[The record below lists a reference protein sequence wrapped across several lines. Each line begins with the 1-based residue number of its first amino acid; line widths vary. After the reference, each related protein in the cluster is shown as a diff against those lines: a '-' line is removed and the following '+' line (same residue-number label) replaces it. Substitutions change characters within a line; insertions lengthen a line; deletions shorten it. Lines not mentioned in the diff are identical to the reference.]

1 MKQIASRFFDN
12 RQKHSAKF
20 FRISQLILIAGF
32 FSFALGEHKAAMAH
46 SDSVSS
52 DDGLLGNDV
61 SPSDANAIDA
71 ILAGEGS
78 GAKKNIIK
86 PEKPD
91 ARITKLVLSS
101 NGVGYATPN
110 EINNALA
117 QTGLESRVELKSTG
131 GGTIELIP
139 KNGLKYRYTVDGN
152 LPTVKSAQYDRP
164 ITAEPGSVIKYVAVD
179 ANDQVGLLVGVILIA
194 DGHERQLGKDTMG
207 YRIPT
212 IAGPVTVR
220 SRNGDKG
227 ILTEMILRG
236 KVIWSSEGM
245 NMVYASTKPLFVSST
260 GLQLWDF
267 ADMMAGNVC
276 SSWGIRLVAFND
288 TGLYHMSWIPQC
300 QGPEPK
306 IQGNKSTGQLEI
318 RFPGAKARRGSE
330 PKSEEVLYSFDG
342 HKVNLIKGK
351 YSDVK
356 DVVQDEEIYP
366 KPVIKPGQKRDTIG
380 AGGEAG
386 SRSPES
392 IAQVV
397 RRSTG
402 AMQSIYEQ
410 YLHNNPDL
418 GGKISL
424 KFTIAAS
431 GDVVKIDVVSSNTGN
446 KDLDEQIKERASQ
459 MKFDQIESGSVTV
472 TYAFALN
479 RK

>member
-1 MKQIASRFFDN
+1 MKKIPSS
-12 RQKHSAKF
+12 HSCNL
-20 FRISQLILIAGF
+20 RTLGVILICVARFIVVAGL
-32 FSFALGEHKAAMAH
+32 FSFALGGQGGVV
-46 SDSVSS
+46 SRIDSTSG
-52 DDGLLGNDV
+52 GLLGNDV

-71 ILAGEGS
+71 ILAGDGS
-78 GAKKNIIK
+78 GAKKKYIK

-91 ARITKLVLSS
+91 ARVTKLVLSS
-101 NGVGYATPN
+101 NGVGYAKPN

-131 GGTIELIP
+131 GGAIELIP
-139 KNGLKYRYTVDGN
+139 KNWLSYRYTVDGS
-152 LPTVKSAQYDRP
+152 LPTVKSSRYDRP
-164 ITAEPGSVIKYVAVD
+164 IPVDPGSVIKYVAVD
-179 ANDQVGLLVGVILIA
+179 TSRNVGIQVGVILIA

-212 IAGPVTVR
+212 VAGPVTVR
-220 SRNGDKG
+220 SRNGEKG
-227 ILTEMILRG
+227 SLTEMILRG
-236 KVIWSSEGM
+236 KVIWSGEGL
-245 NMVYASTKPLFVSST
+245 NMIYATPKPFYASSS

-267 ADMMAGNVC
+267 ADFMEGNAC
-276 SSWGIRLVAFND
+276 SSWGIRLVAFSD
-288 TGLYHMSWIPQC
+288 TGLYHMSSIPQC
-300 QGPEPK
+300 GGPEAK
-306 IQGNKSTGQLEI
+306 FQGNQSTGQLEI

-330 PKSEEVLYSFDG
+330 PKSEEVMFSFDG

-351 YSDVK
+351 YSDIK

-366 KPVIKPGQKRDTIG
+366 KPVIKPGQKLDTIG

-397 RRSTG
+397 RRTTG

-410 YLHNNPDL
+410 YLRNNPDL

-446 KDLDEQIKERASQ
+446 KDLDEQIKERARQ